1 VAHSRRAVGYLLV
14 AVLAVAACL
23 LYSFQRQRA
32 EAVQVADRTESAV
45 TALTASFGVATIP
58 HHAGGAELLLRRADR
73 ACYLAK
79 DRGRN
84 RVQVAATDDQP
95 DYSMPR
101 SPDTRPTGRAASTTA
116 AATAVGTEGSNTDGT
131 M

>member
-1 VAHSRRAVGYLLV
+1 PDTDVDGAL
-14 AVLAVAACL
+14 VLAEKLREALMREEIPQL
-23 LYSFQRQRA
+23 LQP
-32 EAVQVADRTESAV
+32 
-45 TALTASFGVATIP
+45 LTASFGVATIP
-58 HHAGGAELLLRRADR
+58 QHAGAAELLLRRADR

-84 RVQVAATDDQP
+84 RVQVAALDDQP

-101 SPDTRPTGRAASTTA
+101 SPGSRSNGRAASATA
-116 AATAVGTEGSNTDGT
+116 AATAVGTEGSKTDGT